1 MCPGKKILYEV
12 YEFVHACRPNS
23 IVYLKKG
30 SPLKNSIPRRRFIK
44 TTVLATTAISTS
56 GIRFLLAGPPLDIII
71 KGAHIVDGTGGEIVQ
86 ADLGIFGDRIEV
98 IGDLSTKRAK
108 TIVSAAGRHVCPGF
122 IDIHTHSDGSIL
134 AYPEAESRVMQGV
147 TTEIT
152 GNCGYSAAPLQGHDA
167 LERRNK
173 WLEEDGI
180 QANWTDVA
188 SYLENLEKSG
198 ISVNHALLLGQGTL
212 RNNLIGPINRELTTD
227 EMKMLLAAL
236 EEGLDQG
243 AIGLSTGLEYVPGS
257 FTSTEEL
264 ITMARVIA
272 RRGGLY
278 ASHIRDEESF
288 LLEAVNEAIEIG
300 RQSGVRVQI
309 SHLKA
314 AGRSNWYKQEAD
326 LHLIESA
333 RRSGIDVMADAYPY
347 TAYSTSLSSFILP
360 WAREGGTQATLERLA
375 DPAIRDRIRKETE
388 EIARTTPGDYH
399 LIVISRVKS
408 EKNQALVGKNIAEI
422 AAIWNIEAV
431 DVLLRLLEE
440 EEGSVG
446 FIGHGMSPGNV
457 DMVLQHPLVM
467 IGSDG
472 SSMAPKGRAA
482 QTRPHPRSYGTFA
495 RVLGYY
501 QRERNLFDLANAVK
515 KMTAMPADQCKLND
529 RGRIARGKKA
539 DLVIFDASTVVDKA
553 TFEQPH
559 QYPLGIEYVLVNGQ
573 IVVEKGKHTG
583 KRPGR
588 VLRSS

>member
-1 MCPGKKILYEV
+1 M
-12 YEFVHACRPNS
+12 
-23 IVYLKKG
+23 
-30 SPLKNSIPRRRFIK
+30 KNSIPRRRFIK
-44 TTVLATTAISTS
+44 TSALATAALSTS
-56 GIRFLLAGPPLDIII
+56 GFRFLFAGPPLDIII
-71 KGAHIVDGTGGEIVQ
+71 KDAHIVDGTGGEIVK
-86 ADLGIFGDRIEV
+86 ADLGVIGDRITV
-98 IGDLSTKRAK
+98 IGDLSARNAK
-108 TIVSAAGRHVCPGF
+108 KIIPAEGWHVCPGF

-134 AYPEAESRVMQGV
+134 VYPEAESRVMQGV

-167 LERRNK
+167 RERRKK
-173 WLEEDGI
+173 WLEEDGVE
-180 QANWTDVA
+180 AKWSDVA
-188 SYLENLEKSG
+188 SYFETLEKTG

-212 RNNLIGPINRELTTD
+212 RNNLIGSVNRELTTD
-227 EMKMLLAAL
+227 EMNMLLATL

-243 AIGLSTGLEYVPGS
+243 ALGLSTGLEYVPGS
-257 FTSTEEL
+257 FTSTDEL
-264 ITMARVIA
+264 IIMARVLA

-278 ASHIRDEESF
+278 ASHIRDEETF

-314 AGRSNWYKQEAD
+314 AGRSNWYKQEAA

-333 RRSGIDVMADAYPY
+333 RRQGIDVMADAYPY

-360 WAREGGTQATLERLA
+360 WAREGGNQATMQRLA
-375 DPAIRDRIRKETE
+375 DPAVRDRIRKESE
-388 EIARTTPGDYH
+388 EIVRTTPGDYH

-408 EKNQALVGKNIAEI
+408 EKNQSLVGKNIAEI
-422 AAIWNIEAV
+422 AAIWNIEPV

-446 FIGHGMSPGNV
+446 FIGHGMSPENV
-457 DMVLQHPLVM
+457 DMVLKHPLVM

-472 SSMAPKGRAA
+472 SSMAPRGRAA
-482 QTRPHPRSYGTFA
+482 QTRPHPRSYGSFA

-501 QRERNLFDLANAVK
+501 QRERNLFDLASAVK
-515 KMTAMPADQCKLND
+515 KMTAMPADQCKLDN

-553 TFEQPH
+553 TFDQPH

-588 VLRSS
+588 VLRST

>member
-1 MCPGKKILYEV
+1 
-12 YEFVHACRPNS
+12 
-23 IVYLKKG
+23 
-30 SPLKNSIPRRRFIK
+30 LKNSIPRRRFIK
-44 TTVLATTAISTS
+44 TSALATAALSTS
-56 GIRFLLAGPPLDIII
+56 GFRFLFAGPPLDIII
-71 KGAHIVDGTGGEIVQ
+71 KDAHIVDGTGGEIVK
-86 ADLGIFGDRIEV
+86 ADLGVIGDRITV
-98 IGDLSTKRAK
+98 IGDLSARNAK
-108 TIVSAAGRHVCPGF
+108 KIIPAEGWHVCPGF

-134 AYPEAESRVMQGV
+134 VYPEAESRVMQGV

-167 LERRNK
+167 RERRKK
-173 WLEEDGI
+173 WLEEDGVE
-180 QANWTDVA
+180 AKWSDVA
-188 SYLENLEKSG
+188 SYFETLEKTG

-212 RNNLIGPINRELTTD
+212 RNNLIGSVNRELTTD
-227 EMKMLLAAL
+227 EMNMLLATL

-243 AIGLSTGLEYVPGS
+243 ALGLSTGLEYVPGS
-257 FTSTEEL
+257 FTSTDEL
-264 ITMARVIA
+264 IIMARVLA

-278 ASHIRDEESF
+278 ASHIRDEETF

-314 AGRSNWYKQEAD
+314 AGRSNWYKQEAA

-333 RRSGIDVMADAYPY
+333 RRQGIDVMADAYPY

-360 WAREGGTQATLERLA
+360 WAREGGNQATMQRLA
-375 DPAIRDRIRKETE
+375 DPAVRDRIRKESE
-388 EIARTTPGDYH
+388 EIVRTTPGDYH

-408 EKNQALVGKNIAEI
+408 EKNQSLVGKNIAEI
-422 AAIWNIEAV
+422 AAIWNIEPV

-446 FIGHGMSPGNV
+446 FIGHGMSPENV
-457 DMVLQHPLVM
+457 DMVLKHPLVM

-472 SSMAPKGRAA
+472 SSMAPRGRAA
-482 QTRPHPRSYGTFA
+482 QTRPHPRSYGSFA

-501 QRERNLFDLANAVK
+501 QRERNLFDLASAVK
-515 KMTAMPADQCKLND
+515 KMTAMPADQCKLDN

-553 TFEQPH
+553 TFDQPH

-588 VLRSS
+588 VLRST